1 MADNINEADFTLP
14 SFSSYVH
21 DLDEEY
27 QKHVESMLLD
37 TFKTLSKAEKL
48 LMCPL
53 IEVHNL
59 KQAHKTLQADS
70 AKASLEE
77 IARIEKQI
85 KARLDVINENGDV
98 HILVK
103 KFNLLLFDLFKK
115 KSAKSLAKM
124 AAEALLNFIEHL
136 KGTGEL
142 NS

>member
-70 AKASLEE
+70 AQASSQW
-77 IARIEKQI
+77 ADQPWASTRT
-85 KARLDVINENGDV
+85 G
-98 HILVK
+98 
-103 KFNLLLFDLFKK
+103 
-115 KSAKSLAKM
+115 KSTLQM
-124 AAEALLNFIEHL
+124 
-136 KGTGEL
+136 
-142 NS
+142 